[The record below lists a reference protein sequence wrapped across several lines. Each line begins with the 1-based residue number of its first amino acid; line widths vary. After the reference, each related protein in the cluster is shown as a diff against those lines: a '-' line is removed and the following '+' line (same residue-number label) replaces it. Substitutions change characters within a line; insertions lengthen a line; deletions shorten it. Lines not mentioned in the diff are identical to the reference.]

1 MTLHSRPKRVAE
13 EIKESLAQ
21 IIQYE
26 VKDPRLSEA
35 LVTVSAVEVS
45 RDLQNAQVHV
55 SVLSDDDG
63 EAEGVIGAL
72 EHCKGFIKRQLGQV
86 VTLRFMP
93 ELHFKLDTS
102 SRHAA
107 RIQELLRQIEL
118 EGGARAADAPSE
130 GTAEPDKPD
139 PKG

>member
-55 SVLSDDDG
+55 SVLSDDDE
-63 EAEGVIGAL
+63 EADGVISAL

-102 SRHAA
+102 GRHAA
-107 RIQELLRQIEL
+107 RIQELLRQIER
-118 EGGARAADAPSE
+118 EGGARAPEAPDAE
-130 GTAEPDKPD
+130 AAEAEKPD
-139 PKG
+139 QNG

>member
-13 EIKESLAQ
+13 EIKEALAQ

-35 LVTVSAVEVS
+35 LVTVSSVEVS

-55 SVLSDDDG
+55 SVLSDDNE
-63 EAEGVIGAL
+63 EAEGVIAAL
-72 EHCKGFIKRQLGQV
+72 EHSKGFIKRQLGQA

-93 ELHFKLDTS
+93 ELQFRLDTS
-102 SRHAA
+102 GRHAA
-107 RIQELLRQIEL
+107 RIQELLQQIQR
-118 EGGARAADAPSE
+118 EGGARAPEAPAE
-130 GTAEPDKPD
+130 GAAEPEKPD
-139 PKG
+139 QKG